1 MRFSTRSV
9 LSVALL
15 ALLFS
20 TLTSLAFATQEVVAP
35 RVRVLFEDPALEA
48 YAQRVAAEAERALD
62 VLVPLF
68 GYEPATITLTV
79 ENTTDVYN
87 ATASALPRP
96 SVSTRA
102 LFPTDISLGYR
113 AEDDLYLLLLHE
125 LTHVMQL
132 RYTARPEGAQ
142 AGLRF
147 GLVGEGV
154 AALPPG
160 WFIEGLAVWTESE
173 YTLGGRR
180 NDALT
185 TGLVR
190 SAALGEAWPSL
201 AEVSVSSY
209 GAWPG
214 GNARYLYGVGFVDYL
229 IGKYGFDTVLETL
242 RTYNTRGLFITF
254 ADAWEAA
261 AGVSLEDEWAAWR
274 EVLREAGTTPA
285 GETLTDAGWYTRA
298 PAVSPDGTRLAW
310 LEHPSSIVVADL
322 EGGGL
327 THKRTLIRNRFLSGL
342 EWLNDDTLLYV
353 RPVRRAG
360 TSFSELFAL
369 EVTTGRERQ
378 LTTGARAALPAV
390 APGGCVLYVRDDVTT
405 TSQLK
410 RWCDG
415 LEGVET
421 LLTAP
426 AGAHIVSLAV
436 SEEGRVALSV
446 WRRGFVDLA
455 VLDGGEVTFLTRD
468 AAQDL
473 DPAWRGEGE
482 LVFRSDREPGGVF
495 DLYALDLQDLRLQRL
510 TRTLGGAFGPEVGP
524 DGVFYAELGA
534 GGFDLA
540 EVTDP
545 LNEPVPLTAEPL
557 PTGSLTTVPAPADLY
572 PVRVYNPLPSL
583 RPYGWLPNG
592 GGVSLDPFRVAFSA
606 SLLGQDDTARH
617 AYALTLGYAGGLGGP
632 LGGVYANFRYDY
644 GGGALVDLSA
654 VPLPIKFGVQ
664 VGLWLYAPYGGARG
678 GVAAVV
684 PGVKGSVALTLP
696 ADTWTGRVGLEAG
709 VIRLEDAWRPDASAQ
724 GTWSRVYLDTFG
736 YPQRGTR
743 AALTGV
749 WRATPTGP
757 LPGAWADGV
766 HYRPTDLFGLSGTL
780 ELAGRG
786 GYQIAPPVPVRLE
799 SFAAL
804 GTAGYRVSLPV
815 GWRYGDG
822 LYALERVTVEP
833 RVRGW
838 LGTSSGVGAD
848 LTLSL
853 DTILN
858 YSAPLS
864 LSATF
869 GYADGFWTRFGVRLP
884 L

>member
-1 MRFSTRSV
+1 MAFF
-9 LSVALL
+9 ALL
-15 ALLFS
+15 
-20 TLTSLAFATQEVVAP
+20 SLAFATQEVVAP
-35 RVRVLFEDPALEA
+35 RVRVIFEDPALEG
-48 YAQRVAAEAERALD
+48 YAQRVAGEAERALD
-62 VLVPLF
+62 VLIPLF
-68 GYEPATITLTV
+68 GYEPAPITLTV

-96 SVSTRA
+96 SVATRA

-132 RYTARPEGAQ
+132 RYTASPEGAPS
-142 AGLRF
+142 GLKL

-160 WFIEGLAVWTESE
+160 WFVEGLAVWTESE
-173 YTLGGRR
+173 YTRGGRR
-180 NDALT
+180 DDALT

-190 SAALGEAWPSL
+190 SAALSEAWPSL
-201 AEVSVSSY
+201 EEVSTSSY
-209 GAWPG
+209 SAWPG

-229 IGKYGFDTVLETL
+229 IGKYGFDTLLATL
-242 RTYNTRGLFITF
+242 RTYNTRGLFTTF
-254 ADAWEAA
+254 ADAWQAA

-274 EVLREAGTTPA
+274 DALRAGTGTTPA

-298 PAVSPDGTRLAW
+298 PAVSPDGRRLAW
-310 LEHPSSIVVADL
+310 LEHPSSVVVADL
-322 EGGGL
+322 EEGRFTG
-327 THKRTLIRNRFLSGL
+327 KRTLIRDRFLNDL
-342 EWLNDDTLLYV
+342 DWLDDDTLLYV

-360 TSFSELFAL
+360 TTFSEMFAL
-369 EVTTGRERQ
+369 DVNMGRERQ
-378 LTTGARAALPAV
+378 LTTGARAALPAA

-405 TSQLK
+405 TSQLR
-410 RWCDG
+410 RWCAG
-415 LEGVET
+415 AQNTET
-421 LLTAP
+421 LWAAP
-426 AGAHIVSLAV
+426 AGAHVVGLAV
-436 SEEGRVALSV
+436 SEGGRVALSV

-455 VLDGGEVTFLTRD
+455 VLEGGEVAFLTQD

-473 DPAWRGEGE
+473 DPAWRGEGA

-495 DLYALDLQDLRLQRL
+495 DLHELELPSSRLRRL
-510 TRTLGGAFGPEVGP
+510 TRTLGGAFGPEAGE

-534 GGFDLA
+534 GGFDIA
-540 EVTDP
+540 RVTDGATGP
-545 LNEPVPLTAEPL
+545 FDESFPLTAEPL
-557 PTGSLTTVPAPADLY
+557 PTGFLTAAPSASSTSAY
-572 PVRVYNPLPSL
+572 PVRSYNPLPSL

-592 GGVSLDPFRVAFSA
+592 GGFGLEPFRVAFSA

-632 LGGVYANFRYDY
+632 LGGIYANLRYDY

-654 VPLPIKFGVQ
+654 APLPLRFGLQ
-664 VGLWLYAPYGGARG
+664 VGLWPYAPYGVGVGA
-678 GVAAVV
+678 AEVV

-696 ADTWTGRVGLEAG
+696 ADTWTGRAGLEAG
-709 VIRLEDAWRPDASAQ
+709 LLRLGGAWRLDASAQ
-724 GTWSRVYLDTFG
+724 GAWSRVYLDTFG

-749 WRATPTGP
+749 WRATPAGP

-766 HYRPTDLFGLSGTL
+766 YYLPANLFGLSGTV
-780 ELAGRG
+780 EFAGRG
-786 GYQIAPPVPVRLE
+786 GYAIAPPVPVRLE
-799 SFAAL
+799 SFAVL

-815 GWRYGDG
+815 GLRYGDG

-833 RVRGW
+833 RARAW
-838 LGTSSGVGAD
+838 LGADAGVGAD

-853 DTILN
+853 DTVLN

>member
-9 LSVALL
+9 FFVALL
-15 ALLFS
+15 ALLF
-20 TLTSLAFATQEVVAP
+20 LAPLSLAATQEVVAP
-35 RVRVLFEDPALEA
+35 RVRVLFEDPALEG
-48 YAQRVAAEAERALD
+48 YAQRVAVEAERALD

-68 GYEPATITLTV
+68 GYEPSTITLTV

-96 SVSTRA
+96 SVATRA

-132 RYTARPEGAQ
+132 RYTARPEGAS

-160 WFIEGLAVWTESE
+160 WFVEGLAVWTESE
-173 YTLGGRR
+173 YTRGGRR

-190 SAALGEAWPSL
+190 SAALGTAWPSL

-209 GAWPG
+209 SAWPG

-229 IGKYGFDTVLETL
+229 IGKYGFDTLLETL
-242 RTYNTRGLFITF
+242 RTYNTRGLFTTF
-254 ADAWEAA
+254 ADAWQAA

-274 EVLREAGTTPA
+274 EVLTEAGTLPT
-285 GETLTDAGWYTRA
+285 GETLTDTGWYTRA

-310 LEHPSSIVVADL
+310 LEHPSSVVVADIDK
-322 EGGGL
+322 EGEGRL
-327 THKRTLIRNRFLSGL
+327 TNQRTLIRDRFLNDL
-342 EWLNDDTLLYV
+342 EWLDDDTLLYV

-360 TSFSELFAL
+360 TTFSELFAL

-405 TSQLK
+405 ASQLK

-415 LEGVET
+415 LEDVET

-436 SEEGRVALSV
+436 NEGGRVALSV

-455 VLDGGEVTFLTRD
+455 VLDGGEVTFLTQD

-495 DLYALDLQDLRLQRL
+495 DLYALDLQDFRLQRL
-510 TRTLGGAFGPEVGP
+510 TRTRGGAFGPGVGP
-524 DGVFYAELGA
+524 DGIFYAELGA
-534 GGFDLA
+534 GGFDIA
-540 EVTDP
+540 EMIDP
-545 LNEPVPLTAEPL
+545 LNEPLPLTAAPL
-557 PTGSLTTVPAPADLY
+557 PAAPAPAAPF

-592 GGVSLDPFRVAFSA
+592 GGISFDPFRVAFSA

-617 AYALTLGYAGGLGGP
+617 AYALTFGYAGGLGGP
-632 LGGVYANFRYDY
+632 MGGAYANVRYDY

-664 VGLWLYAPYGGARG
+664 VGLWPYAPYGGAQG
-678 GVAAVV
+678 GEAAVV

-709 VIRLEDAWRPDASAQ
+709 VIRLEDAWRLDASAQ
-724 GTWSRVYLDTFG
+724 GTWSRVYSDTFG

-749 WRATPTGP
+749 WRATPAGP
-757 LPGAWADGV
+757 A
-766 HYRPTDLFGLSGTL
+766 
-780 ELAGRG
+780 AGR
-786 GYQIAPPVPVRLE
+786 
-799 SFAAL
+799 
-804 GTAGYRVSLPV
+804 V
-815 GWRYGDG
+815 G
-822 LYALERVTVEP
+822 
-833 RVRGW
+833 
-838 LGTSSGVGAD
+838 
-848 LTLSL
+848 
-853 DTILN
+853 
-858 YSAPLS
+858 
-864 LSATF
+864 
-869 GYADGFWTRFGVRLP
+869 
-884 L
+884 

>member
-1 MRFSTRSV
+1 MS
-9 LSVALL
+9 
-15 ALLFS
+15 
-20 TLTSLAFATQEVVAP
+20 LTFATQEVVAP
-35 RVRVLFEDPALEA
+35 RVRVLFEDPALEE

-62 VLVPLF
+62 VLIPLF

-96 SVSTRA
+96 SVATRA

-132 RYTARPEGAQ
+132 RYTARREGAS
-142 AGLRF
+142 AGLRL

-160 WFIEGLAVWTESE
+160 WFIEGLAVWMESE

-201 AEVSVSSY
+201 AAVSLSSY
-209 GAWPG
+209 SAWPG

-229 IGKYGFDTVLETL
+229 IGKYGFDTVLKTL
-242 RTYNTRGLFITF
+242 RTYNTRGLFTTF
-254 ADAWEAA
+254 AEAWEAA
-261 AGVSLEDEWAAWR
+261 GISLEDEWAAWR

-285 GETLTDAGWYTRA
+285 GETLTDMGWYTRA
-298 PAVSPDGTRLAW
+298 PAVSPDGRRLAW
-310 LEHPSSIVVADL
+310 LEHPSAVVVANMDKE
-322 EGGGL
+322 EGEF
-327 THKRTLIRNRFLSGL
+327 TNKRTLIRDRFLSGL
-342 EWLNDDTLLYV
+342 EWLDDDTLLYV

-360 TSFSELFAL
+360 TTFSELFSL
-369 EVTTGRERQ
+369 DVSTGRERQ
-378 LTTGARAALPAV
+378 LTTGARAALPAA
-390 APGGCVLYVRDDVTT
+390 APDGCILYVRDDVTT
-405 TSQLK
+405 ASQLK
-410 RWCDG
+410 RWCG
-415 LEGVET
+415 GTSQTAVET
-421 LLTAP
+421 PWTAP
-426 AGAHIVSLAV
+426 AGAHIVGLAV
-436 SEEGRVALSV
+436 SDEGRVALSV
-446 WRRGFVDLA
+446 WRRGFVDVA
-455 VLDGGEVTFLTRD
+455 VLDGGEVTFLTQD

-473 DPAWRGEGE
+473 DPAWRGETG

-495 DLYALDLQDLRLQRL
+495 DLYELDIQDRQLRRL
-510 TRTLGGAFGPEVGP
+510 TRTLGGAFRPEVGP
-524 DGVFYAELGA
+524 DGILYAELGA
-534 GGFDLA
+534 GGFDIA
-540 EVTDP
+540 EMTEP
-545 LNEPVPLTAEPL
+545 LGETVPLTLEP
-557 PTGSLTTVPAPADLY
+557 PPDIPAPITSF
-572 PVRVYNPLPSL
+572 PVRVYNPLLSL

-632 LGGVYANFRYDY
+632 LGGAYANVRYDY

-654 VPLPIKFGVQ
+654 VPLPLRFGVQ
-664 VGLWLYAPYGGARG
+664 VGLWPYAPYGGARG
-678 GVAAVV
+678 GEAAVV
-684 PGVKGSVALTLP
+684 PGLKGSVALTLP

-709 VIRLEDAWRPDASAQ
+709 VIRLADAWRLDASAQ
-724 GTWSRVYLDTFG
+724 GARSRVYLDTFG

-749 WRATPTGP
+749 WRATPAGP

-766 HYRPTDLFGLSGTL
+766 YYFPTNLFGLPGTV
-780 ELAGRG
+780 ELGGRG
-786 GYQIAPPVPVRLE
+786 GYQIAPPVPVRLG

-838 LGTSSGVGAD
+838 LGTSSSVGAD

-853 DTILN
+853 DTVLN

-864 LSATF
+864 LSATL

>member
-1 MRFSTRSV
+1 MRFFTRSG
-9 LSVALL
+9 LFVALF
-15 ALLFS
+15 ALL
-20 TLTSLAFATQEVVAP
+20 SLAFATQEVVAP
-35 RVRVLFEDPALEA
+35 RVRVLFEDPALER

-62 VLVPLF
+62 MLVPLF

-96 SVSTRA
+96 SVATRA
-102 LFPTDISLGYR
+102 LFPVDVSLGYR

-132 RYTARPEGAQ
+132 RYTARPEGARE
-142 AGLRF
+142 GLRL

-160 WFIEGLAVWTESE
+160 WFVEGLAVWTESE
-173 YTLGGRR
+173 YTRGGRR

-209 GAWPG
+209 SAWPG

-229 IGKYGFDTVLETL
+229 INKYGFDTVLETL
-242 RTYNTRGLFITF
+242 RTYNARGLFTTF
-254 ADAWEAA
+254 ADAWQA
-261 AGVSLEDEWAAWR
+261 AGTSLESEWAAWR
-274 EVLREAGTTPA
+274 EVLVETATTPA
-285 GETLTDAGWYTRA
+285 GETLTDTGWYTRA
-298 PAVSPDGTRLAW
+298 PAVSPDGRRLAW
-310 LEHPSSIVVADL
+310 LEHPSSIVVADIDK
-322 EGGGL
+322 EGGEKF
-327 THKRTLIRNRFLSGL
+327 TNKRTLIRDRFLSNL
-342 EWLNDDTLLYV
+342 DWLDDDTLLYV

-360 TSFSELFAL
+360 TTFSELFAL

-378 LTTGARAALPAV
+378 LTAGARAALPAA
-390 APGGCVLYVRDDVTT
+390 APGGCILYVRDDVTT
-405 TSQLK
+405 TSQLR
-410 RWCDG
+410 RWCG
-415 LEGVET
+415 GTSEMVIET
-421 LLTAP
+421 LWSAP
-426 AGAHIVSLAV
+426 AGAHIVGLAV
-436 SEEGRVALSV
+436 SDEGRVALSV

-455 VLDGGEVTFLTRD
+455 VLDGAKITFLTQD

-473 DPAWRGEGE
+473 DPAWRGEGA

-495 DLYALDLQDLRLQRL
+495 DLYALNVQDARLQRL
-510 TRTLGGAFGPEVGP
+510 TRTLGGAFGPEVGQ
-524 DGVFYAELGA
+524 DGIFYAALGA
-534 GGFDLA
+534 DGFDLA

-545 LNEPVPLTAEPL
+545 LYEPTSLTAEPL
-557 PTGSLTTVPAPADLY
+557 PTGSLATVPANLY
-572 PVRVYNPLPSL
+572 PVRPYNPLPSL

-592 GGVSLDPFRVAFSA
+592 GGVSLEPFGVAFSA

-617 AYALTLGYAGGLGGP
+617 AYALTLGYVGGLGGP
-632 LGGVYANFRYDY
+632 LGGLYANVRYDY

-654 VPLPIKFGVQ
+654 TPLPLRFGLQ
-664 VGLWLYAPYGGARG
+664 VGLWPYAPYRVGAG
-678 GVAAVV
+678 SAEIV
-684 PGVKGSVALTLP
+684 PGVKGVAALTLP
-696 ADTWTGRVGLEAG
+696 VDTWTGRVGLEAG
-709 VIRLEDAWRPDASAQ
+709 FLRLGSAWRLDASAQ
-724 GTWSRVYLDTFG
+724 AAWSRVYVDTFG

-749 WRATPTGP
+749 WRASPAGP

-766 HYRPTDLFGLSGTL
+766 YYRPTNLFGLSGTL
-780 ELAGRG
+780 ELGGRG
-786 GYQIAPPVPVRLE
+786 GYRIAPPVPVRLG
-799 SFAAL
+799 SLTAL

-822 LYALERVTVEP
+822 LYALERVSLEP
-833 RVRGW
+833 RARVW
-838 LGTSSGVGAD
+838 LGTPSGLGAD
-848 LTLSL
+848 LTVSL
-853 DTILN
+853 DTVLN

>member
-9 LSVALL
+9 FFVALL
-15 ALLFS
+15 ALLS
-20 TLTSLAFATQEVVAP
+20 SAPTSLASATQEVVAP

-96 SVSTRA
+96 SVATRA

-132 RYTARPEGAQ
+132 RYTARPEGAS
-142 AGLRF
+142 AGPRL

-160 WFIEGLAVWTESE
+160 WFVEGLAVWTESE
-173 YTLGGRR
+173 YTRGGRR

-209 GAWPG
+209 SAWPG

-229 IGKYGFDTVLETL
+229 VSKYGFDTLLETL
-242 RTYNTRGLFITF
+242 RTYNTRGLFTTF

-261 AGVSLEDEWAAWR
+261 AGISLEDEWAAWR
-274 EVLREAGTTPA
+274 EALRAEAGTAPA
-285 GETLTDAGWYTRA
+285 GETLTNTGWYTRA

-310 LEHPSSIVVADL
+310 LEHPSSVVMADL
-322 EGGGL
+322 EGGKF
-327 THKRTLIRNRFLSGL
+327 TSKRTLIRNRFLNDL
-342 EWLNDDTLLYV
+342 EWLDDDTLLYV

-360 TSFSELFAL
+360 TTFSEIFAL
-369 EVTTGRERQ
+369 DVATGRERQ

-390 APGGCVLYVRDDVTT
+390 APGGCVLYVRDDVTA

-410 RWCDG
+410 RWCGGVED
-415 LEGVET
+415 VET
-421 LLTAP
+421 LLAAP
-426 AGAHIVSLAV
+426 AGAHIVGLAV
-436 SEEGRVALSV
+436 SEGGRVALSV

-455 VLDGGEVTFLTRD
+455 VLNGGEVTFLTQD

-473 DPAWRGEGE
+473 DPAWRGERA

-495 DLYALDLQDLRLQRL
+495 DLYELDVQDRHLQWL
-510 TRTLGGAFGPEVGP
+510 TRALGGAFGPEVGP
-524 DGVFYAELGA
+524 DGIFYAELGA
-534 GGFDLA
+534 GGFDIV
-540 EVTDP
+540 ETTDP
-545 LNEPVPLTAEPL
+545 LNETVFLTAAPL
-557 PTGSLTTVPAPADLY
+557 PAAPAPAA
-572 PVRVYNPLPSL
+572 PFAVRVHDPLPSL

-592 GGVSLDPFRVAFSA
+592 GGVSLDPFRIAFSA

-632 LGGVYANFRYDY
+632 LGGAYANIRYDY

-654 VPLPIKFGVQ
+654 VPLPLRFGVQ
-664 VGLWLYAPYGGARG
+664 VGLWPYAPYGWARG
-678 GVAAVV
+678 GEAEIV
-684 PGVKGSVALTLP
+684 PGLEGSVALTLP
-696 ADTWTGRVGLEAG
+696 ADAWTGRVGLEAG
-709 VIRLEDAWRPDASAQ
+709 VIRLADAWRLDASAR
-724 GTWSRVYLDTFG
+724 GTWSRVYADTFG

-766 HYRPTDLFGLSGTL
+766 YYRSTDLFGLSGTL

-786 GYQIAPPVPVRLE
+786 GYHIAPPVPVRLE

-838 LGTSSGVGAD
+838 LGTNSGAGAD

-853 DTILN
+853 DTVLN